1 MTAGLATAIYLQ
13 GMGLNLILIVWL
25 DLRAV
30 KIQVVLRQAQCQ
42 LVVACVKVTQHSG
55 GPIEVKALRNQG
67 VAAREQ
73 HEGHK
78 GLENCGVEW
87 LMLRPEGLRSDCS
100 CVSHSVMSDPL

>member
-1 MTAGLATAIYLQ
+1 MEPEKYQIDSRVS
-13 GMGLNLILIVWL
+13 LISHIPSGDGIEFDIDCLVGS
-25 DLRAV
+25 RAV

-78 GLENCGVEW
+78 GLETWGGVADATSRR
-87 LMLRPEGLRSDCS
+87 LKK
-100 CVSHSVMSDPL
+100 